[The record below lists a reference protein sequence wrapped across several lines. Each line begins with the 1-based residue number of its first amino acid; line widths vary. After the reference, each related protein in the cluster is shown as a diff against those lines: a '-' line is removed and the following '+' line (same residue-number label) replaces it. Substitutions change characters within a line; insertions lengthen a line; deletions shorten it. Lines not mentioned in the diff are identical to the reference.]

1 MNPLSLTTYAS
12 VVSINSVTVSFLVA
26 VLNYQYTLDCDIK
39 NGFLNM
45 DTKENVFFYE
55 GDE

>member
-1 MNPLSLTTYAS
+1 MGKYIMNPLSLTTYAS

-45 DTKENVFFYE
+45 ETKENV
-55 GDE
+55 